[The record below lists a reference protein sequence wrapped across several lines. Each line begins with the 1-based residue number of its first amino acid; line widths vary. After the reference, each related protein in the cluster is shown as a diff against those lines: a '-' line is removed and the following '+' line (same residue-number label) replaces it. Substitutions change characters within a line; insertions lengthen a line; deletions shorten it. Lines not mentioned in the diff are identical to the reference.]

1 MIAFSLF
8 VHESTIQLHIKMN
21 KGFALMPNRTWALW
35 EDVPLKTA
43 GIQL

>member
-8 VHESTIQLHIKMN
+8 VHESTTHIKMN